1 MIRVMPAIDLYEGK
15 VVRLDRGQYD
25 KMSVYS
31 NDPIEYARKF
41 YEMGARYLH
50 IIDLEGAKLGKAV
63 HLSILE
69 KIASEIP
76 VKIEY
81 GGGLRSAMSIED
93 ALEAGAERAIISTR
107 ALTDI
112 EFLKVIS
119 EVYSD
124 RVALSIDVKD
134 GMVYI
139 KGWQEPAMN
148 IEQALKLVAEYKI
161 PHLIFTDIDRDGT
174 NIGVNFE
181 FVEKVLRLSPVP
193 VTIAGGISSEKDVL
207 ELSKYE
213 SFGLEGVIIGKAY
226 YEGLIDLR
234 RIFEKLPQESC

>member
-1 MIRVMPAIDLYEGK
+1 MIRVIPAIDLYEGK
-15 VVRLDRGQYD
+15 VVRLHRGNYD
-25 KMSVYS
+25 QMTVYS
-31 NDPIEYARKF
+31 EDPVSYAADF

-50 IIDLEGAKLGKAV
+50 IIDLEGAKIGKPA
-63 HLSILE
+63 HLDVLE

-81 GGGLRSAMSIED
+81 GGGLRSAISIED

-107 ALTDI
+107 ALTDL

-119 EVYSD
+119 EVYNE
-124 RVALSIDVKD
+124 RIALSIDVKD
-134 GMVYI
+134 GMVYV

-148 IEQALKLVAEYKI
+148 IEQALKLVAEYRI

-174 NIGVNFE
+174 NQGVNFE
-181 FVEKVLRLSPVP
+181 FVEKVLKLSPVP
-193 VTIAGGISSEKDVL
+193 VTIAGGISSEEDVF

-213 SFGLEGVIIGKAY
+213 TFGLEGIIIGKAY
-226 YEGLIDLR
+226 YDGLIDLNR
-234 RIFEKLPQESC
+234 VFERLPQESC